1 MRVETVSIVDISTSH
16 LGLWLAHAP
25 GVRQGGRTVSD
36 FTYSAFLIL
45 ASLVGFLFAV
55 FASPPE

>member
-1 MRVETVSIVDISTSH
+1 MHT
-16 LGLWLAHAP
+16 W
-25 GVRQGGRTVSD
+25 VRQGGRTVSD
-36 FTYSAFLIL
+36 FTYSAFLML